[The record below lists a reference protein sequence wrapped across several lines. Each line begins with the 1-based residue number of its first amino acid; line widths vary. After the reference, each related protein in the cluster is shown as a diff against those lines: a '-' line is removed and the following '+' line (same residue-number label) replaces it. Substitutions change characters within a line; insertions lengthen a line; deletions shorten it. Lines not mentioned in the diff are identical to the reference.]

1 MSLSFVSKSVQTST
15 EGGGFEETPIDG
27 AEETTFTTSS
37 KPLFEQLRA
46 NQEQEEAERAEH
58 QLTMMRGTLALDEE
72 DAAHLNSLRRQAQEE
87 KDEVQRRTEEELA
100 AFRTARADRTSEAS
114 SHLQNKTE
122 SLVAPPVEQQAA
134 AKPVSEIV
142 VPQIRIKKKR
152 RRIDVEV
159 SNGEA
164 GKKKKS
170 TEGDVVSDGAIASTA
185 GLGSLLSGYG
195 SSSDDDD

>member
-1 MSLSFVSKSVQTST
+1 
-15 EGGGFEETPIDG
+15 
-27 AEETTFTTSS
+27 
-37 KPLFEQLRA
+37 
-46 NQEQEEAERAEH
+46 
-58 QLTMMRGTLALDEE
+58 MMRGTLALDEE

-122 SLVAPPVEQQAA
+122 SLIAPPVEQQAA
-134 AKPVSEIV
+134 AKPVSKIV

-164 GKKKKS
+164 GKKKRS
-170 TEGDVVSDGAIASTA
+170 TEGDVVSDGATASTA

-195 SSSDDDD
+195 SSSDDED